1 MLLTRQQAK
10 AQKRNAKWL
19 GQLLQD
25 ARKELEFSSSTLE
38 ETALEQGSWDGTELS
53 RARDAYQVIGQLLV
67 LADQWHHLNRFEI
80 EEKLSQIEQRG
91 EPN

>member
-38 ETALEQGSWDGTELS
+38 ETALEQGSWEKAELS
-53 RARDAYQVIGQLLV
+53 RTQDAYQVLGQLLA
-67 LADQWHHLNRFEI
+67 LADQWHQLNRFEI